1 MSQEQD
7 RLEHPT
13 VAMEDKVS
21 IPHTQDMATICY
33 YLLGRKVKGTAEQ
46 PLEAGIPSCPSHR
59 QSAAQNSQDSLI
71 SSLAVIFPPQMI
83 LKSLLFQLYPQ
94 D

>member
-7 RLEHPT
+7 RLEHPA

-33 YLLGRKVKGTAEQ
+33 YLLGRKVYLGEQ
-46 PLEAGIPSCPSHR
+46 LQEAGIPSCPSHR
-59 QSAAQNSQDSLI
+59 QNAAQNLQDSLI

-83 LKSLLFQLYPQ
+83 LKSILFQLYPQ